1 MQETTPGPDFAR
13 PIVLR
18 DGTPVT
24 IRGARGDDRQRLV
37 DFFDHLEP
45 RTIYTRFFGYRKRLT
60 DTELGAIDANDFVS
74 RTILLATVG
83 SGPDETVIG
92 AGSYVVD
99 AASGDPPRRAEVAF
113 TVEED
118 FQGRGLA
125 SALLR
130 TLVDIARAHGL
141 HELTAEVL
149 AENAPMLA
157 VFRRCGLPTTSRRSG
172 GVVELRFA
180 LSPANG

>member
-1 MQETTPGPDFAR
+1 MNDAPGPDFAQDIR
-13 PIVLR
+13 LR
-18 DGTPVT
+18 DGTPV
-24 IRGARGDDRQRLV
+24 RLRAARGDDRQRLV
-37 DFFDHLEP
+37 DFFEHLEP
-45 RTIYTRFFGYRKRLT
+45 RTIYTRFFGFRKRLT
-60 DTELGAIDANDFVS
+60 DTELGVIDDNDFVA
-74 RTILLATVG
+74 RTILLATIG
-83 SGPDETVIG
+83 SGPGETVIG

-118 FQGRGLA
+118 YQGRGLA

-130 TLVDIARAHGL
+130 TLVAIARAHGL

-157 VFRRCGLPTTSRRSG
+157 VFRRIGLPTKRASESG
-172 GVVELRFA
+172 IVR
-180 LSPANG
+180 LSFDLTQPPP